1 MAEEIR
7 AEPDALIR
15 LADAALSAADR
26 LGDNYRSGVRDLVPP
41 ATAFGNTAASA
52 QFAGVAARLQPDA
65 RLAVYVHTQIL
76 EADADG
82 LLQAAFAYAAADR
95 MAAEGM
101 GGARGAQL

>member
-15 LADAALSAADR
+15 LADAALIAADKLGNGYR
-26 LGDNYRSGVRDLVPP
+26 LQVRELAPP
-41 ATAFGNTAASA
+41 GTAFGNTAASA
-52 QFAGVAARLQPDA
+52 QIAGAAGRLQPDA

>member
-1 MAEEIR
+1 MTEEIR

-15 LADAALSAADR
+15 LADAALTAADE
-26 LGDNYRSGVRDLVPP
+26 LGNDYRHSVRDLMPP
-41 ATAFGNTAASA
+41 SGAFGNTAASGPL
-52 QFAGVAARLQPDA
+52 AGVADRLQSDA
-65 RLAVYVHTQIL
+65 RLAVYVHAQIL
-76 EADADG
+76 EADADK